1 MQSRG
6 IELSEKSKGKQYI
19 PHGDFV
25 EFKCKVG
32 YAHPAVWSA
41 SDCTVRCYSSN
52 VSYPQSYKEICPV
65 LDLENGRIYYS
76 YWRKFREGATTSYS
90 CKRDYSPENE
100 QDRITCT
107 KNGWSPTPRCIPET
121 TCHADHLENGR
132 FHRNY
137 WRTSYKINER
147 ITYSCNSEND
157 RENQQRT
164 VTCTK
169 NGWWP
174 TPRCIPGITCPVDNL
189 ANGRFHSSYWKTSYK
204 INDRITYSCN
214 SENNR
219 ENQQRTVTCTKNGW
233 WPTPR
238 CIPDRTSD

>member
-1 MQSRG
+1 MSAVAGARFPFWILRMTLLRYMFLQILWAYFSQAEEPCTVDVTEMQSRG

-41 SDCTVRCYSSN
+41 SDFTVQCYSSN
-52 VSYPQSYKEICPV
+52 VSYPQCYKEICPV

-107 KNGWSPTPRCIPET
+107 KNGWSPTPRCIPESKKYL
-121 TCHADHLENGR
+121 CFID
-132 FHRNY
+132 
-137 WRTSYKINER
+137 
-147 ITYSCNSEND
+147 
-157 RENQQRT
+157 
-164 VTCTK
+164 
-169 NGWWP
+169 
-174 TPRCIPGITCPVDNL
+174 
-189 ANGRFHSSYWKTSYK
+189 
-204 INDRITYSCN
+204 
-214 SENNR
+214 
-219 ENQQRTVTCTKNGW
+219 
-233 WPTPR
+233 
-238 CIPDRTSD
+238 